1 MVANAVWCVICDELG
16 DEVVFATGPMGYGPE
31 RVVPLCDKS
40 ECLEELEAR
49 GLDS

>member
-1 MVANAVWCVICDELG
+1 MTTNAVWCVICDDEG
-16 DEVVFATGPMGYGPE
+16 DEVTFATGPTGHGDE